1 MPSTL
6 YVGNLPYSADGDVLN
21 KMFTAFGT
29 VESAKVITDSM
40 SGRSKG
46 FGFVDMAN
54 AEDAQKA
61 ITALDQTENDG
72 RKIVVNLAKP
82 KEDRPRRESGFRSR
96 EGGSS
101 PRREGGYAPRRE
113 GGYSSRRD

>member
-1 MPSTL
+1 MPSTV
-6 YVGNLPYSADGDVLN
+6 YVGNLPYSADGDALN

-29 VESAKVITDSM
+29 VISAKVISDSM

-46 FGFVDMAN
+46 FGFVEMEN

-61 ITALDQTENDG
+61 IKALDQTENDG

-82 KEDRPRRESGFRSR
+82 KEDRPRGTSGGF
-96 EGGSS
+96 
-101 PRREGGYAPRRE
+101 RREGGFSPRRE
-113 GGYSSRRD
+113 GGYSSRRG